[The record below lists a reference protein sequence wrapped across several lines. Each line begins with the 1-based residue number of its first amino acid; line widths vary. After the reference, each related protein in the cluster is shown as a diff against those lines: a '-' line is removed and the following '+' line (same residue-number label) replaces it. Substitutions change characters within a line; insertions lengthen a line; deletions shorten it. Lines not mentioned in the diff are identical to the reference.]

1 MVREIKTTLAVDGE
15 KAFAA
20 ALRDAQR
27 EMSVM
32 NADLK
37 AMAAEYR
44 ATDDAQK
51 YFADKSETLGRKI
64 KQQEEIVEALAKAV
78 KDAAEKYGDAGAKTD
93 SYRIKLSNATAKL
106 FDMRREAETTAKE
119 LEDLGRDSEKVGRQ
133 LERGIGEAAEEVE
146 EQLDGMF
153 AKMTGDMETLKN
165 NAVFQTTMDVG
176 GFVID
181 GINSIMDFVNEN
193 TELNRMLSVAKHNI
207 EAYDFNW
214 EEVRGLIVRASAIT
228 GNQEDALEA
237 VSNLAAAGF
246 DSEELMYSAMDALLG
261 AYLKTGGSL
270 SLASLAED
278 FRASVVSG
286 APTGTYAE
294 VIEEVLQGVL
304 VDDVKKALED
314 ADTMEERL
322 EIALGVLT
330 KGGLQTKTKS
340 YEEANAELI
349 EQQVKQ
355 QELALKWAEL
365 AEQASPIVTKYT
377 ELMMWVADQLTS
389 MVSNV
394 ASNIEQLEAI
404 FANPSETILNTEWN
418 RENARQEQPEFME
431 ALDSGQL
438 DTFGGTLKYFWENLF
453 PGAGAEAAT
462 TEGEE
467 TANNFLDGFIS
478 KAMESEYAEAYLNA
492 LGIDYA
498 PVLTDAETA
507 GKNVSVNLAN
517 GISLQASTVI
527 QAVSDIV
534 DAINAQWSRI
544 GSPSLGIGGI
554 GGAGA
559 TLNIDGQTAGRL
571 LYDGISEAGGRAVMT
586 KMLVE

>member
-165 NAVFQTTMDVG
+165 NAVFQTSMDVG
-176 GFVID
+176 RFVID

-193 TELNRMLSVAKHNI
+193 TELNRMLSVARHNI

-228 GNQEDALEA
+228 GNQDDALEA

-304 VDDVKKALED
+304 VEDVEKA
-314 ADTMEERL
+314 MENAETTKERL

-365 AEQASPIVTKYT
+365 AESLTPIVSTVTDLMTGAVGFAIDAIEWIEKELDKFESVKSVLEGVKTRTEKFAETGNISDLFIESTAPGELPEDYVTEEMQAEWQALGQSLSEKYV
-377 ELMMWVADQLTS
+377 E
-389 MVSNV
+389 
-394 ASNIEQLEAI
+394 
-404 FANPSETILNTEWN
+404 
-418 RENARQEQPEFME
+418 
-431 ALDSGQL
+431 
-438 DTFGGTLKYFWENLF
+438 
-453 PGAGAEAAT
+453 GAG
-462 TEGEE
+462 E
-467 TANNFLDGFIS
+467 TA
-478 KAMESEYAEAYLNA
+478 ES
-492 LGIDYA
+492 
-498 PVLTDAETA
+498 AETA
-507 GKNVSVNLAN
+507 GKNLSINMAN
-517 GISLQASTVI
+517 GIAEESPK
-527 QAVSDIV
+527 AVQNVANMV
-534 DAINAQWSRI
+534 DEINAQWNRLAVPNI
-544 GSPSLGIGGI
+544 MLGGSAVYSTGNGG
-554 GGAGA
+554 GDGASFGNIN
-559 TLNIDGQTAGRL
+559 LNIDGQTAGRL

-586 KMLVE
+586 KMLVD

>member
-51 YFADKSETLGRKI
+51 YFTDKSEVLGRKI

-193 TELNRMLSVAKHNI
+193 TELNRMLSVARHNI
-207 EAYDFNW
+207 EAYDFDW

-365 AEQASPIVTKYT
+365 AESLTPIVSTVTDLMTGAVGFAIDAIEWIEKELDKFESVKSVLEGVKTRTEKFAETGNISDLFIESTAPGELPEGYVTEEMQAEWQTLGQSLSEKYV
-377 ELMMWVADQLTS
+377 E
-389 MVSNV
+389 
-394 ASNIEQLEAI
+394 
-404 FANPSETILNTEWN
+404 
-418 RENARQEQPEFME
+418 
-431 ALDSGQL
+431 
-438 DTFGGTLKYFWENLF
+438 
-453 PGAGAEAAT
+453 GAG
-462 TEGEE
+462 E
-467 TANNFLDGFIS
+467 TA
-478 KAMESEYAEAYLNA
+478 ES
-492 LGIDYA
+492 
-498 PVLTDAETA
+498 AETA
-507 GKNVSVNLAN
+507 GKNLSINMAN
-517 GISLQASTVI
+517 GIAEESPK
-527 QAVSDIV
+527 AVQNVANMV
-534 DAINAQWSRI
+534 DEINAQWNRLAVPNI
-544 GSPSLGIGGI
+544 MLGGSTIYSTGNG

-559 TLNIDGQTAGRL
+559 SFGNINLNIDGQTAGRL
-571 LYDGISEAGGRAVMT
+571 LYDGLSEAGGRAVMT
-586 KMLVE
+586 KMVVK